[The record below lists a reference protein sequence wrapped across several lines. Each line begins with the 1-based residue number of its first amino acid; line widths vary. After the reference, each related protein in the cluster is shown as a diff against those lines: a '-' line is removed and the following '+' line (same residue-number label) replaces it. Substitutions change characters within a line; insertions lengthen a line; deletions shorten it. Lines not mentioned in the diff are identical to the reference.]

1 MRGTKREG
9 RDWKRV
15 VRARTAVDGC
25 GCGCGCELAVVSG
38 ASNSAKGFNL
48 VAN

>member
-1 MRGTKREG
+1 MRGTRREG

-25 GCGCGCELAVVSG
+25 ECGCELAVVSG
-38 ASNSAKGFNL
+38 ASNSAKFFNL